1 MPTYIDMATL
11 GPTEQLA
18 IVRAQA
24 LGLGGELLPTDMR
37 WRALCV
43 TGEGDTIISGVRGL
57 NYWRLLPD
65 KVNLVSIE
73 APDDLDPL
81 TNRIH
86 SKLLWLLVQSGVP
99 LTEARNLVKSPPKTE
114 RHRRFK
120 VYEQCD
126 NHDNLIDDNDELPPM
141 THLAGPT
148 QQDQTGLPYTWR
160 LVETEQDIAD
170 FWAAMYMHPEEL
182 PIGIDVETDQVGD
195 EVNEV
200 QDTLVGVGIA
210 IGTDTFY
217 APISHEP
224 WLDAVRQAVPSR
236 TWVGANAKFDM
247 VVMLRYD
254 IHPGTLYGDCNCA
267 NYLLGGE
274 GGLKD
279 LTYRLLG
286 IRMVTYEDI
295 VGKGKRKKKISECD
309 PQKVAAYCGADA
321 YFGVA
326 TEALLRPE
334 LNEKQLNLYLNV
346 DLPLVSMLGDMEL
359 EGIHLDRDA
368 CLATLAKVME
378 EQERLGVVINQL
390 ALDAGYVRPDRS
402 WTCTECRNGKV
413 KKLTCTTCQEW
424 APPYYG
430 AGVGIYSAPVRF
442 NLGSPQQLVGF
453 FHRHLGIPVQR
464 ISRTTQQPSC
474 DRLALLRMRD
484 LHISVPL
491 VLKWKQLEKHRGFLW
506 AWYWA
511 SEQDSKLHTVF
522 TNTVVKSSRFSSRFP
537 NLTQVAVKWRDIYDA
552 GDEDK
557 VLVASDY
564 AQIEVRVAAY
574 VSHDPAMLAIVQADP
589 NTEAGSIHCQNVSK
603 LFNAPFEDRHEAY
616 YLPLK
621 TRAKNYFFGA
631 MYGSLGYEVHDVLEQ
646 QILDTPEL
654 EGMEVPPLKEI
665 MRSIR
670 ELHDIYGRYFQEW
683 IPFELYQCRERGN
696 IALTLYG
703 RPRLLPD
710 LTSPDQQ
717 LRKAAERNAISHL
730 VQGTATGDVVRQAML
745 KVRTIEGGR
754 VLLVIHDEI
763 LSLVDKEGADR
774 YIMKMV
780 EAMELGQPFEDVPLI
795 VEANVAYNWKDTHG

>member
-1 MPTYIDMATL
+1 MKMPEDITTYIDTATL
-11 GPTEQLA
+11 GPSIELA
-18 IVRAQA
+18 TVRAQA
-24 LGLGGELLPTDMR
+24 LGLGGYLLPADMR
-37 WRALCV
+37 WRLLCAAR
-43 TGEGDTIISGVRGL
+43 EGDTIISGVRGL
-57 NYWRLLPD
+57 NYWRCLPD
-65 KVNLVSIE
+65 TVNLVSIE

-81 TNRIH
+81 TSRIPN
-86 SKLLWLLVQSGVP
+86 KLTWLLVQRGVP
-99 LTEARNLVKSPPKTE
+99 LTEAKNLVKSPPKTL
-114 RHRRFK
+114 RHKRFQLFA
-120 VYEQCD
+120 QCEAWLD
-126 NHDNLIDDNDELPPM
+126 TGGPYTDSDLP
-141 THLAGPT
+141 TFDYIKGPT
-148 QQDQTGLPYTWR
+148 QQEQTGLPYSWR
-160 LVETEQDIAD
+160 LVEDDMDIAL
-170 FWAAMYMHPEEL
+170 FWAALYLHDG
-182 PIGIDVETDQVGD
+182 PIGIDVETDQVGE

-210 IGTDTFY
+210 IGTQTFY
-217 APISHEP
+217 APISYEP
-224 WLDAVRQAVPSR
+224 WLDAVRQAVPDVP
-236 TWVGANAKFDM
+236 WVGANAKFDL

-254 IHPGTLYGDCNCA
+254 IHPGPLYGDCNCA

-279 LTYRLLG
+279 LTFRLLG
-286 IRMVTYEDI
+286 IRMVTYEDM

-334 LNEKQLNLYLNV
+334 LNEKQLELYLNI
-346 DLPLVSMLGDMEL
+346 DLPLVGMLGDMEL

-368 CLATLAKVME
+368 CLATLAAVME

-390 ALDAGYVRPDRS
+390 ALDAGYKRPDRS
-402 WTCTECRNGKV
+402 WTCQGCRNGKV
-413 KKLTCTTCQEW
+413 KKLTCTECN
-424 APPYYG
+424 
-430 AGVGIYSAPVRF
+430 GVGIYSAPVRF

-484 LHISVPL
+484 QHVSVPL
-491 VLKWKQLEKHRGFLW
+491 TLKWKQLEKHRAFLW

-511 SEQDSKLHTVF
+511 SEKDDKLHTVF

-552 GDEDK
+552 GDPSK
-557 VLVASDY
+557 VLVAADY
-564 AQIEVRVAAY
+564 AQVEVRVAAY
-574 VSHDPAMLAIVQADP
+574 VSHDPTMLAIVQADP
-589 NTEAGSIHCQNVSK
+589 STEAGSIHCQNVTK
-603 LFNAPFEDRHEAY
+603 LFGAPFEDRHEAY

-631 MYGSLGYEVHDVLEQ
+631 MYGSLGYEVHDVLEK

-654 EGMEVPPLKEI
+654 EGMAVPALKEI

-703 RPRLLPD
+703 RPRMLPD

-763 LSLVDKEGADR
+763 LSLVDKGVADR

-795 VEANVAYNWKDTHG
+795 VEAAIAYNWKDTHG